1 MKLYLTSSYNQILD
15 MNHEWKK
22 IKLLANA
29 DETVLK
35 AFDERGWPVTYAE
48 GEPVL
53 WDGDE
58 GQAVYFITSGMVE
71 MYRTAVDGRA
81 HTLRVLRAGDSFN
94 LVPVLMKEGKNL
106 ANVRCLV
113 RTDILVLGREDLQII
128 LARHPNFAVRILQE
142 VAECLAGMT
151 GLASDLALLTVRQR
165 TAVFLMREA
174 ENILINVGRRWTQD
188 DMARQIGTVRD
199 VIGRTLRDF
208 EEKGLILRD
217 RGNISLINREGLER
231 TADGY
236 E

>member
-1 MKLYLTSSYNQILD
+1 

-22 IKLLANA
+22 IKLLADA
-29 DETVLK
+29 DDSVLK
-35 AFDERGWPVTYAE
+35 SIDERGWPVSYAE

-53 WDGDE
+53 WEGDE
-58 GQAVYFITSGMVE
+58 CQAVYFITSGMVE
-71 MYRTAVDGRA
+71 VYRTAIDGRA

-94 LVPVLMKEGKNL
+94 LAPALMKEEKNL
-106 ANVRCLV
+106 ANARCLV
-113 RTDILVLGREDLQII
+113 TTDILVLGCEDLQII
-128 LARHPNFAVRILQE
+128 IARHPDFAVRILQE
-142 VAECLAGMT
+142 MAERLADMT
-151 GLASDLALLTVRQR
+151 RLTSELALLTVRER

-174 ENILINVGRRWTQD
+174 ENILINAGRRWTQD

-217 RGNISLINREGLER
+217 RGNISLVNREGLER
-231 TADGY
+231 TADGC

>member
-1 MKLYLTSSYNQILD
+1 

-22 IKLLANA
+22 IKLLADA
-29 DETVLK
+29 DEAVLK
-35 AFDERGWPVTYAE
+35 AFDERGWPVSYAE

-53 WDGDE
+53 WEGDE
-58 GQAVYFITSGMVE
+58 CRAVYFITSGMVE
-71 MYRTAVDGRA
+71 MYRTAIDGRA

-94 LVPVLMKEGKNL
+94 LAPVLMREGKNL
-106 ANVRCLV
+106 ANVRCMV

-128 LARHPNFAVRILQE
+128 LTRHPNFAVRILQE
-142 VAECLAGMT
+142 LAERLAGMT
-151 GLASDLALLTVRQR
+151 GMASDLALLTVRQR
-165 TAVFLMREA
+165 TADFLMREA
-174 ENILINVGRRWTQD
+174 ENILIHERRRWTQD

-199 VIGRTLRDF
+199 VIGRTLRNF
-208 EEKGLILRD
+208 EDKGLILRD

>member
-1 MKLYLTSSYNQILD
+1 

-22 IKLLANA
+22 IKLLADA
-29 DETVLK
+29 DETILK
-35 AFDERGWPVTYAE
+35 AFDERGWPVSYAE

-53 WDGDE
+53 WEGDE
-58 GQAVYFITSGMVE
+58 CQAVYFIMAGVVE
-71 MYRTAVDGRA
+71 IYRTAIDGRA

-94 LVPVLMKEGKNL
+94 LVPVLMNKEKNP
-106 ANVRCLV
+106 ANVRCLMQ
-113 RTDILVLGREDLQII
+113 TDILVLGREDLLII
-128 LARHPNFAVRILQE
+128 LTRHPNFAVRILQE
-142 VAECLAGMT
+142 IAVRLADMT

-165 TAVFLMREA
+165 TAAFLMREA
-174 ENILINVGRRWTQD
+174 ENILINAGRRWTQD

>member
-1 MKLYLTSSYNQILD
+1 

-22 IKLLANA
+22 IKLLADA
-29 DETVLK
+29 DETILK
-35 AFDERGWPVTYAE
+35 AIDERGWPVSYAE

-53 WDGDE
+53 WEGDE
-58 GQAVYFITSGMVE
+58 CQAVYFITSGMVE
-71 MYRTAVDGRA
+71 MYRTAIDGRA

-94 LVPVLMKEGKNL
+94 LAPALMKEEKNL
-106 ANVRCLV
+106 ANACCLV
-113 RTDILVLGREDLQII
+113 TTDLLVLGREDLQII
-128 LARHPNFAVRILQE
+128 IARHPDFAVRILKE
-142 VAECLAGMT
+142 MAERLAGMT
-151 GLASDLALLTVRQR
+151 RLTSELALLTVRQR

-174 ENILINVGRRWTQD
+174 ENIIINAERRWTQD

-217 RGNISLINREGLER
+217 RGNISLINREDLKR
-231 TADGY
+231 TAGGY

>member
-1 MKLYLTSSYNQILD
+1 
-15 MNHEWKK
+15 
-22 IKLLANA
+22 
-29 DETVLK
+29 
-35 AFDERGWPVTYAE
+35 
-48 GEPVL
+48 
-53 WDGDE
+53 
-58 GQAVYFITSGMVE
+58 

-94 LVPVLMKEGKNL
+94 LAPVLMKEGKNL

-151 GLASDLALLTVRQR
+151 WLASDLALLTVRQR